1 MQQPMRFFMF
11 IMWENSPSFSRL
23 AITSIHP
30 LIFCCA
36 EAGAVEGMNP
46 PTQTLR
52 LNTIAFLLRI
62 QQYLQAAVSGR
73 LLACLGLHHLFPL
86 WRKTSKTELCGS
98 HAGLKVY
105 SLKATNTLVMPR
117 NAFQSSDA
125 CFPVSGWA
133 SSFAGPSFTSSCFLV
148 ELPSVQAD
156 MFLTLLMVA
165 VCHFGSNHHL
175 SFLLHGRSDE
185 VLTCNGCR
193 HHYRHYPWALILWQ
207 HKQNKRAKH
216 KNERLC
222 IFEKLII
229 GSIHCEGVQCEEDG
243 RSLDK
248 WWMTP
253 GWQKGKMLPTEEY
266 CRSPVK
272 TWNMVWVFLIS
283 IYRLLLSSFF
293 VERSCLAES
302 VLCVPT
308 EITFGL
314 RSLCYKSNYLCLFVF
329 ACICSMEICG

>member
-1 MQQPMRFFMF
+1 MTTWSCLSVTKCDGMERWSHCLSQKVSLDGFWSCPDESTEGRHRSRWVALYNFDKMNLQTSLKQLKPFLFWLFMQQPMRFFMF

-46 PTQTLR
+46 PTQTPR

-62 QQYLQAAVSGR
+62 QQYPLRLLQAAVSGR
-73 LLACLGLHHLFPL
+73 WLTCLGLHHL

-125 CFPVSGWA
+125 RFPASGWA
-133 SSFAGPSFTSSCFLV
+133 SSFARPSFTSSCFLV

-165 VCHFGSNHHL
+165 VCHLGSNHHL
-175 SFLLHGRSDE
+175 SFLLHGGSDE
-185 VLTCNGCR
+185 VLTRNGCR
-193 HHYRHYPWALILWQ
+193 HHYWHCPWARTLWQ
-207 HKQNKRAKH
+207 HKQYKRANH

-222 IFEKLII
+222 IFEKLRNNRE
-229 GSIHCEGVQCEEDG
+229 HTLWRCPM
-243 RSLDK
+243 
-248 WWMTP
+248 WA
-253 GWQKGKMLPTEEY
+253 GWKEFE
-266 CRSPVK
+266 
-272 TWNMVWVFLIS
+272 
-283 IYRLLLSSFF
+283 
-293 VERSCLAES
+293 
-302 VLCVPT
+302 
-308 EITFGL
+308 
-314 RSLCYKSNYLCLFVF
+314 
-329 ACICSMEICG
+329 